1 MARIIVTA
9 DSPTDALG
17 VRLYEE
23 RVCAPVLE
31 NPHAS
36 AQLLERLAW
45 AVADAEAAALR
56 PSGPRSRRGPAP
68 DAGQA

>member
-17 VRLYEE
+17 ARLYEE
-23 RVCAPVLE
+23 RVNALLLE
-31 NPHAS
+31 SAHAS

-45 AVADAEAAALR
+45 AVADAEEAER
-56 PSGPRSRRGPAP
+56 RRSSELDRLAR
-68 DAGQA
+68 